1 MPMGMPQQQQGQ
13 PPQGQGQGQGQ
24 GQQGGAN
31 TLIKDIDNG
40 LGMMTE
46 ALAQIPQAGQEL
58 AKKMDGVRQG
68 YRSVIDE
75 AMAIGQG
82 GGGSQPQQRQP
93 QQQPQAVPE
102 RGQGT
107 PVGPAGRY

>member
-1 MPMGMPQQQQGQ
+1 MPMGMPQQQGQ
-13 PPQGQGQGQGQ
+13 PPQGQGQGQ

-46 ALAQIPQAGQEL
+46 ALAQIPQAGQDL

-75 AMAIGQG
+75 AMAIGQQG
-82 GGGSQPQQRQP
+82 GQPQQRQP